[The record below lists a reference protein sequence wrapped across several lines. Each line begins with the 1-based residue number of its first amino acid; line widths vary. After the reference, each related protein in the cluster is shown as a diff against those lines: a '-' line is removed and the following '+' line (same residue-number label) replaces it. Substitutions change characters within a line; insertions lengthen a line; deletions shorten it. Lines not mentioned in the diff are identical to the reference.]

1 MVTAKKQKLLDAALA
16 LFVEQGISETSTAS
30 IAKRASVATG
40 TLFHHFE
47 NKKVLVEA
55 LYFHL
60 KTSLVDDLALDGK
73 IENEEQIVSLW
84 HKVIIWGLDNPD
96 KMAFFSIYY
105 SSPWVESSFK
115 HNVLNSVFSFLIE
128 FIERQ
133 KAVGAFIDLPTDYIA
148 MHIQQSLLNTV
159 NYLLEHNLDVTSE
172 LIDSS
177 LKVCLFGLQAQR
189 NKEA

>member
-1 MVTAKKQKLLDAALA
+1 MQRWLCLLSKVFRKHRRPALQNVQAWQLA
-16 LFVEQGISETSTAS
+16 LYFIT
-30 IAKRASVATG
+30 
-40 TLFHHFE
+40 FE

-115 HNVLNSVFSFLIE
+115 HNVL
-128 FIERQ
+128 
-133 KAVGAFIDLPTDYIA
+133 
-148 MHIQQSLLNTV
+148 
-159 NYLLEHNLDVTSE
+159 
-172 LIDSS
+172 
-177 LKVCLFGLQAQR
+177 
-189 NKEA
+189 